1 MTKEEAIKAM
11 ENHRVTHPNM
21 CGMWATRCTN
31 GMYTNSDKKTKSE
44 EEVLKELEELC
55 KDDESWLTNWEIYG
69 E

>member
-1 MTKEEAIKAM
+1 MTKDEAIKAM

-21 CGMWATRCTN
+21 SKEWVTKCTN
-31 GMYTNSDKKTKSE
+31 GRYMNSEENTASE
-44 EEVLKELEELC
+44 EEVLEELEELC